1 MPIAMPSVSVPIAPI
16 GPGAPLDTASII
28 WLNCLTKALGPE
40 HADTLA
46 SMNNLATVLAR
57 EGYYAEAERLHRQ
70 TLDIRRRV
78 LGPEHPD
85 TLASVHNLAIVLY
98 DEGRY
103 TEAERL
109 DRETLDIR
117 RGVLGP
123 EHPDTLAS
131 RVT

>member
-1 MPIAMPSVSVPIAPI
+1 MPSVSVPIAPI

-46 SMNNLATVLAR
+46 S
-57 EGYYAEAERLHRQ
+57 
-70 TLDIRRRV
+70 
-78 LGPEHPD
+78 
-85 TLASVHNLAIVLY
+85 VHNLAIVLY
-98 DEGRY
+98 GEGRY

>member
-1 MPIAMPSVSVPIAPI
+1 
-16 GPGAPLDTASII
+16 
-28 WLNCLTKALGPE
+28 
-40 HADTLA
+40 
-46 SMNNLATVLAR
+46 MNNLATVLER

>member
-1 MPIAMPSVSVPIAPI
+1 MGLLGWI
-16 GPGAPLDTASII
+16 
-28 WLNCLTKALGPE
+28 LTEQG
-40 HADTLA
+40 
-46 SMNNLATVLAR
+46 R
-57 EGYYAEAERLHRQ
+57 YAEAEKLQRE